1 MKKIIGILFFILI
14 LTIGYGLLNFH
25 VLAAMGI
32 NEIKLAALVSLVL
45 PVAIIGEQRFP
56 STFTRILY
64 VFSMI
69 WLGLILFLFWTTLF
83 IDLLKIFIPIPGIIE
98 GVAYLI
104 ALSIGFFSIFN
115 ATRINIRHLEI
126 PLGVHREI
134 RLIQLSDLHIG
145 SMRGKHFLNLLKGK
159 VNSIE
164 ADAVVITGD
173 LADGSSPID
182 ESTLEPLKEVNK
194 PVFFVSGNHD
204 TYANRKKVYR
214 LLESVGV
221 TILDNKSIEFM
232 GIQLVGIGYYMQR
245 GILKILL
252 EEINF
257 KEGLPT
263 ILLHHLPSEWDTAKE
278 CGVDLQLSGHTHGG
292 QFYPFNLLVKWM
304 FPYLSG
310 LYENGGQYLYVSEGT
325 GTWGPPMRLG
335 SCNEIVVL
343 KLKP

>member
-1 MKKIIGILFFILI
+1 VKRIIGILSFII
-14 LTIGYGLLNFH
+14 VLTLAYGLLNFH
-25 VLAAMGI
+25 ILTVIGI
-32 NEIKLAALVSLVL
+32 NEIKLAVLISLAL

-56 STFTRILY
+56 SIFTRILY
-64 VFSMI
+64 IFSMI
-69 WLGLILFLFWTTLF
+69 WLGLILFLFWTILI
-83 IDLLKIFIPIPGIIE
+83 IDLFKIFISVPRVIE
-98 GVAYLI
+98 EAAYLV

-126 PLGVHREI
+126 PLGVQREI

-145 SMRGKHFLNLLKGK
+145 SIRGKRFLNLLKDK
-159 VNSIE
+159 LNSLE

-182 ESTLEPLKEVNK
+182 ESTLEPLREIKK
-194 PVFFVSGNHD
+194 PIFFVSGNHD
-204 TYANRKKVYR
+204 TYANRKKVYK

-232 GIQLVGIGYYMQR
+232 GIQLIGIGYYMQR

-252 EEINF
+252 EQVDYNEN
-257 KEGLPT
+257 LPT
-263 ILLHHLPSEWDTAKE
+263 ILLHHLPTEWDAAKE

-292 QFYPFNLLVKWM
+292 QFYPFNLLVRWM

-310 LYENGGQYLYVSEGT
+310 LYENGGQYLHVSEGA

-343 KLKP
+343 RLKP